1 MGWGSNQGVKEV
13 LDVFRTRH
21 PECFLPKKE
30 SELEEQSHRLA
41 RFRYNAQG
49 CQKLTRWS
57 WQQQNRAN
65 KKRHPHPLNVQE
77 ENANEN
83 RHTPPLILTGE
94 LRWPEMRQGHHIS
107 NPKFL
112 ISLQHPKAFMR
123 LCWCVSGVW
132 GWLVVRTHK
141 VILAAMSPLQKGW

>member
-1 MGWGSNQGVKEV
+1 MGRSLLSTILVASQTYILIFPSGPKKGLFGPFLGPRKREKSHFWGPFWPPTGVKN
-13 LDVFRTRH
+13 TSTQCAWH
-21 PECFLPKKE
+21 PECFLPKKK

-94 LRWPEMRQGHHIS
+94 LRWPEMRQGPS
-107 NPKFL
+107 
-112 ISLQHPKAFMR
+112 
-123 LCWCVSGVW
+123 
-132 GWLVVRTHK
+132 
-141 VILAAMSPLQKGW
+141 